1 MPKRIVIS
9 TSNDISTDNRVHKV
23 AMLLLSLGY
32 EVHWVGRM
40 LPTSTAIDRPY
51 EVQRLS
57 LVFKKGALFYAELQV
72 RLFFFLLTHRSTHL
86 LSNDLDTL
94 LPNYLVSRLF
104 HSTLIYDTHEYFCGV
119 PELEGRWAKKVW
131 QRLERSL
138 FPRVDHIWT
147 VNESIADLYE
157 ADYGKRP
164 KVFRNI
170 SPMPEGFVRVTRR
183 ELGLPEDA
191 FIAINQGSGMNVDR
205 GLEEAVEAIAGMS
218 EEWMLLL
225 VGSGDAIPAL
235 KESVRTRGLES
246 KVVFVGRVP
255 YAQLL
260 QYTAAADVG
269 LSLDKDTNINYRFSL
284 PNKLFD
290 YLHCGIPVVTSPL
303 VEVARIVE
311 GYGVGATV
319 EPTDIEALRNT
330 MVQVV
335 EQRQHY
341 TEGIERAQRELNW
354 AQESEA
360 LRKFYDQL

>member
-1 MPKRIVIS
+1 
-9 TSNDISTDNRVHKV
+9 
-23 AMLLLSLGY
+23 MLLLALGY
-32 EVHWVGRM
+32 EVVWVGRM
-40 LPTSTAIDRPY
+40 LPTSTPIERPY
-51 EVQRLS
+51 KVRRLS
-57 LVFKKGALFYAELQV
+57 LVFTKGALFYAELQV
-72 RLFFFLLTHRSTHL
+72 RLFFFLLTNRSTYL

-170 SPMPEGFVRVTRR
+170 SPMPEGFARVSRG
-183 ELGLPEDA
+183 ELGLPEHKI
-191 FIAINQGSGMNVDR
+191 IAINQGSGMNVDR

-218 EEWMLLL
+218 EEWILLL

-235 KESVRTRGLES
+235 KESVHARGLES
-246 KVVFVGRVP
+246 KVIFMGRMP

-290 YLHCGIPVVTSPL
+290 YLHCGIPIVTSPL
-303 VEVARIVE
+303 AEVARIVE
-311 GYGVGATV
+311 GYGLGATV

-335 EQRQHY
+335 EQSQHY
-341 TEGIERAQRELNW
+341 TTGIERAQRELNW
-354 AQESEA
+354 SQESEA

>member
-23 AMLLLSLGY
+23 AMLLRSLGY
-32 EVHWVGRM
+32 EVLWVGRK
-40 LPTSTAIDRPY
+40 LPNSLAIERPY
-51 EVQRLS
+51 QVRRLS
-57 LVFKKGALFYAELQV
+57 LMFKKGALFYAELQV

-104 HSTLIYDTHEYFCGV
+104 QSTLIYDTHEYFCGV
-119 PELEGRWAKKVW
+119 PELEGRCAKKVW
-131 QRLERSL
+131 QVLERSL
-138 FPRVDHIWT
+138 FPRVEHIWT

-170 SPMPEGFVRVTRR
+170 SPMPEGFERVSRGK
-183 ELGLPEDA
+183 LGLPENKI
-191 FIAINQGSGMNVDR
+191 IAINQGSGMNLDR
-205 GLEEAVEAIAGMS
+205 GLEEAVEAIDGMS

-235 KESVRTRGLES
+235 KESVRQRGLES
-246 KVVFVGRVP
+246 KVFFVGRVP

-260 QYTAAADVG
+260 QYTAAADIG

-290 YLHCGIPVVTSPL
+290 YLHCGIPIVTSPL

-311 GYGVGATV
+311 GYCVGATV

-335 EQRQHY
+335 AQRELY
-341 TEGIERAQRELNW
+341 AKGIERVQRELNW
-354 AQESEA
+354 ARESEA
-360 LRKFYDQL
+360 LMRFYDRL

>member
-32 EVHWVGRM
+32 EVLWVGRK
-40 LPTSTAIDRPY
+40 LPNSVDIERPY
-51 EVQRLS
+51 RVRRMALI
-57 LVFKKGALFYAELQV
+57 FKKGALFYAELQV

-94 LPNYLVSRLF
+94 LPNFLISRLTKR
-104 HSTLIYDTHEYFCGV
+104 TLVYDTHEYFCGV

-138 FPRVDHIWT
+138 FSRVDHIWT

-170 SPMPEGFVRVTRR
+170 SPMPEGFTRVSRG
-183 ELGLPEDA
+183 ELGLPEGK

-235 KESVRTRGLES
+235 KESVRARGLES
-246 KVVFVGRVP
+246 KVIFVGRVP

-260 QYTAAADVG
+260 QYTAASDVG

-290 YLHCGIPVVTSPL
+290 YLHCGIPVVASPL
-303 VEVARIVE
+303 VEVRRIVE
-311 GYGVGATV
+311 EYGVGATV
-319 EPTDIEALRNT
+319 DPTDIKALQT
-330 MVQVV
+330 EIAAVV
-335 EQRQHY
+335 AQREQFTKR
-341 TEGIERAQRELNW
+341 IERAQSVLNW
-354 AQESEA
+354 AQESEE
-360 LRKFYDQL
+360 LKKFYDQL

>member
-32 EVHWVGRM
+32 EVLWVGRM

-72 RLFFFLLTHRSTHL
+72 RLFFFLLTHRSTYL

-138 FPRVDHIWT
+138 FPRVNHIWT

-170 SPMPEGFVRVTRR
+170 SPIPEGFARVSRG
-183 ELGLPEDA
+183 ELGLPVDKY
-191 FIAINQGSGMNVDR
+191 IAINQGSGMNVDR

-218 EEWMLLL
+218 DEWMLLL

-235 KESVRTRGLES
+235 KESVRKRGLES

-290 YLHCGIPVVTSPL
+290 YLHCSIPVVTSPL

-319 EPTDIEALRNT
+319 EPTDIEALRKT

-341 TEGIERAQRELNW
+341 SKGIERAQRELNW

>member
-9 TSNDISTDNRVHKV
+9 TSNDVSTDNRVHNV

-32 EVHWVGRM
+32 EVLWVGRI
-40 LPTSTAIDRPY
+40 LPTSAAIERPY
-51 EVQRLS
+51 EVHRLS

-72 RLFFFLLTHRSTHL
+72 RLFFFLLNHRSSHL

-104 HSTLIYDTHEYFCGV
+104 RSNLIYDTHEYFCGV

-131 QRLERSL
+131 HRLERSL
-138 FPRVDHIWT
+138 FPRVEHIWT

-170 SPMPEGFVRVTRR
+170 SPMPDGFVRVSRG
-183 ELGLPEDA
+183 ELGLPEDKI
-191 FIAINQGSGMNVDR
+191 IAINQGSGMNMDR

-218 EEWMLLL
+218 EEWILLL

-235 KESVRTRGLES
+235 KESVRHRGLES
-246 KVVFVGRVP
+246 RVFFVGRVP

-260 QYTAAADVG
+260 QYTAVADVG

-284 PNKLFD
+284 PNKIFD
-290 YLHCGIPVVTSPL
+290 YLHCGIPVVTSSL
-303 VEVARIVE
+303 VELVRIVE
-311 GYGVGATV
+311 GYVVGATV
-319 EPTDIEALRNT
+319 TPTDIKALRNT
-330 MVQVV
+330 MVQVF
-335 EQRQHY
+335 EQRQQY
-341 TEGIERAQRELNW
+341 TSGIKRAQRELNW
-354 AQESEA
+354 PQESEA